1 MVVVDLSQQEK
12 LVDQY
17 VKQDN
22 KEGAVKLLFDL
33 IVTYAKKK
41 DFAKAEVLREKLYE
55 IDSMALNEIVRSG
68 EIIEEEKSESIDQDH
83 LVIWSKLYDTL
94 SGEEANAL
102 YYAMKEAAYDVDE
115 TIFEQGE
122 RNSNLYFINQGQ
134 LKLVYS
140 EGGGEVL
147 LKTLSTGHIA
157 GEDTFFFE
165 SVCTTSMITLSRVK
179 LNFLEKDALSK
190 WGDEFPGLESRLNDY
205 CRKLKRVR
213 DLLKAK
219 NLDRR
224 SQKRVNVSG
233 KGMIQLLGASGKPLG
248 RAFKGELSDI
258 SVGGLSYTIRISK
271 KETARLLLGRKM
283 NIKFVL
289 PVQGSKQRIDKNG
302 TAIGVRSYPFD
313 DYSIHIKFDKLL
325 DEKLLLRR

>member
-1 MVVVDLSQQEK
+1 
-12 LVDQY
+12 
-17 VKQDN
+17 
-22 KEGAVKLLFDL
+22 
-33 IVTYAKKK
+33 
-41 DFAKAEVLREKLYE
+41 
-55 IDSMALNEIVRSG
+55 
-68 EIIEEEKSESIDQDH
+68 
-83 LVIWSKLYDTL
+83 
-94 SGEEANAL
+94 
-102 YYAMKEAAYDVDE
+102 MKEVTYDVDE
-115 TIFEQGE
+115 TIFKQGE

-140 EGGGEVL
+140 EGGREVL
-147 LKTLSTGHIA
+147 LKTLGTGHIA

-205 CRKLKRVR
+205 CLKLKSVR
-213 DLLKAK
+213 DLLKAQ

-224 SQKRVNVSG
+224 SQKRVKISG
-233 KGMIQLLGASGKPLG
+233 KGVIQLLGASGKPLG

-271 KETARLLLGRKM
+271 KETVRLLLGRKM
-283 NIKFVL
+283 NIKFAL
-289 PVQGSKQRIDKNG
+289 PVEGSKQKIDKNG
-302 TAIGVRSYPFD
+302 TAIGVRSHPFD

-325 DEKLLLRR
+325 DEKLLPRR

>member
-1 MVVVDLSQQEK
+1 VFDLSQKEK

-41 DFAKAEVLREKLYE
+41 DFPKAEMLREKLYE
-55 IDSMALNEIVRSG
+55 VDSMALNEIVRSG
-68 EIIEEEKSESIDQDH
+68 EIIEEEKSESIDRDH
-83 LVIWSKLYDTL
+83 LVIWSNLYDTL
-94 SGEEANAL
+94 SEEQANAL
-102 YYAMKEAAYDVDE
+102 YYAMKEATYDIDE
-115 TIFEQGE
+115 TIFKQGE

-134 LKLVYS
+134 LKLVYRD
-140 EGGGEVL
+140 EERDVL
-147 LKTLSTGHIA
+147 LKTLGTGHIA

-179 LNFLEKDALSK
+179 LNFLEKDTLLK
-190 WGDEFPGLESRLNDY
+190 WRDEFPGLEPRLQEY
-205 CRKLKRVR
+205 CLKFKRVR

-224 SQKRVNVSG
+224 NQKRVRLSG
-233 KGMIQLLGASGKPLG
+233 KGMIQLLGAFGKPLG

-258 SVGGLSYTIRISK
+258 SIGGLSFTIRITK
-271 KETARLLLGRKM
+271 KENARLLLGRKM
-283 NIKFVL
+283 NIKFVIPL
-289 PVQGSKQRIDKNG
+289 GTSKQKIDKNG
-302 TAIGVRSYPFD
+302 TVIGVRSHPFD
-313 DYSIHIKFDKLL
+313 DYSIHIKFDELL
-325 DEKLLLRR
+325 DKKILPRR

>member
-1 MVVVDLSQQEK
+1 MDDLSKQEE

-22 KEGAVKLLFDL
+22 KESAVKLLFDL
-33 IVTYAKKK
+33 IVIYAKKK

-55 IDSMALNEIVRSG
+55 VDSMALSEIAKSG
-68 EIIEEEKSESIDQDH
+68 EIIDEEKSESIDQDH

-94 SGEEANAL
+94 TGEQANAL
-102 YYAMKEAAYDVDE
+102 YYAMKEVTYDVDE
-115 TIFEQGE
+115 TIFKQGE

-134 LKLVYS
+134 LKLAYS
-140 EGGGEVL
+140 EGGREVL
-147 LKTLSTGHIA
+147 LKTLGTGHIA

-205 CRKLKRVR
+205 CLKLKSVR

-224 SQKRVNVSG
+224 SQKRGKISG
-233 KGMIQLLGASGKPLG
+233 KGVIQLLGASGKPLG

-271 KETARLLLGRKM
+271 KETVRLLLGRKM
-283 NIKFVL
+283 NIKFAL
-289 PVQGSKQRIDKNG
+289 PVEGSKQKIDKNG
-302 TAIGVRSYPFD
+302 TAIGVRLHPLH

-325 DEKLLLRR
+325 DEKLLPRR

>member
-1 MVVVDLSQQEK
+1 VFDLSQKEK

-41 DFAKAEVLREKLYE
+41 DFPKAEMLREKLYE
-55 IDSMALNEIVRSG
+55 VDSMALNEIVRSG
-68 EIIEEEKSESIDQDH
+68 EIIEEEKSESIDRDH
-83 LVIWSKLYDTL
+83 LVIWSNLYDTL
-94 SGEEANAL
+94 SEEQANAL
-102 YYAMKEAAYDVDE
+102 YYAMKEATYDIDE
-115 TIFEQGE
+115 TIFKQGE

-134 LKLVYS
+134 LKLVYRD
-140 EGGGEVL
+140 EERDVL
-147 LKTLSTGHIA
+147 LKTLGTGHIA

-179 LNFLEKDALSK
+179 LNFLEKDTLLK
-190 WGDEFPGLESRLNDY
+190 WRDEFPGLEPRLQEY
-205 CRKLKRVR
+205 CLKFKRVR

-224 SQKRVNVSG
+224 NQKRVRLSG
-233 KGMIQLLGASGKPLG
+233 KGMIQLLGAFGKPLG

-258 SVGGLSYTIRISK
+258 SIGGLSFTIRITK
-271 KETARLLLGRKM
+271 KENARLLLGRKM
-283 NIKFVL
+283 NIKFVIPL
-289 PVQGSKQRIDKNG
+289 GTSKQKIDKNG
-302 TAIGVRSYPFD
+302 TVIGVRSHPFD
-313 DYSIHIKFDKLL
+313 DYSIHIKFDELL
-325 DEKLLLRR
+325 DKKILLRR

>member
-1 MVVVDLSQQEK
+1 MVDLSKQEE

-22 KEGAVKLLFDL
+22 KESAVKLLFDL
-33 IVTYAKKK
+33 IVIYAKKK

-55 IDSMALNEIVRSG
+55 VDLMALSEIAKSG
-68 EIIEEEKSESIDQDH
+68 EIIDEEKSESIDQDH

-94 SGEEANAL
+94 TGEQANAL
-102 YYAMKEAAYDVDE
+102 YYAMKEVTYDVEE
-115 TIFEQGE
+115 TIFKQGE

-140 EGGGEVL
+140 EGGREVL
-147 LKTLSTGHIA
+147 LKTLGTGHIA

-205 CRKLKRVR
+205 CLKLKSVR
-213 DLLKAK
+213 DLLKAQ

-224 SQKRVNVSG
+224 SQKRVKISG
-233 KGMIQLLGASGKPLG
+233 KGVIQLLGASGKPLG

-271 KETARLLLGRKM
+271 KETVRLLLGRKM
-283 NIKFVL
+283 NIKFAL
-289 PVQGSKQRIDKNG
+289 PVEGSKQKIDKNG
-302 TAIGVRSYPFD
+302 TAIGVRSHPLH

-325 DEKLLLRR
+325 DEKLLPRR